1 MKKQTS
7 SSFPGA
13 VAPTT
18 KKKKLGE
25 LDTLLLYSY
34 GGKLPKYKNGSW
46 LDSMSNGLLGF
57 GSQAI
62 GGGLLSPI
70 FDAQM
75 EAKAD
80 KDTKRNSMFAKYGIT
95 SELDPYDAWDRPE
108 YKAYNTGKFAG
119 KVTNEVGKVIAGA
132 MTGMPV
138 TPDVE
143 GTKEIA
149 TEVQNKSYWDMP
161 QNDTPKPFNNTLIT
175 MAPET
180 TRAPLN
186 VGDVGITD
194 TPLQK
199 YGGMNFSSKANYA
212 NGGEPINTLEGDLY
226 SKIIMNRNKNK
237 NFVDRAYN
245 NSNPMYSPRIND
257 DFSRSTHVMSWGED
271 NNGQAYMAPKMP
283 YNYDSNGKLIEAIK
297 IPNQYADY
305 ISSVGY
311 KKATGM
317 NYANGGNPNDDYNM
331 QGALAA
337 GLTADSTGHW
347 QSVNPK
353 DGMWLKSKEHPTAWM
368 EYLYG
373 YTLNPELNKNTNV
386 VVNPSGYF
394 GNNQLQYIPKKANGG
409 SIQPQYEAEGG
420 EVIQGSTPMV
430 SSGGGVN
437 RKASDMYKLNGNK
450 HTNGGI
456 EASNGEYIFSDKL
469 KINKN
474 FLSDI

>member
-25 LDTLLLYSY
+25 LDTLLLYAY
-34 GGKLPKYKNGSW
+34 GGKLPKYKNGNW
-46 LDSMSNGLLGF
+46 LSNGVESLSNGLLGF
-57 GSQAI
+57 GSQVV
-62 GGGLLSPI
+62 GGGILAPI

-80 KDTKRNSMFAKYGIT
+80 KETKRHSMFAKYGIT
-95 SELDPYDAWDRPE
+95 SDVDPYDAWDTSK
-108 YKAYNTGKFAG
+108 YKAYNTGKLTG

-138 TPDVE
+138 APDVE
-143 GTKEIA
+143 DIKTTVKEI
-149 TEVQNKSYWDMP
+149 QNKSYWDMP
-161 QNDTPKPFNNTLIT
+161 QNTTPSPYNNTLIPT
-175 MAPET
+175 DPVVS
-180 TRAPLN
+180 RAPLD

-194 TPLQK
+194 TPLQR
-199 YGGMNFSSKANYA
+199 YGGYIYPRYA
-212 NGGEPINTLEGDLY
+212 NGGDPG
-226 SKIIMNRNKNK
+226 
-237 NFVDRAYN
+237 
-245 NSNPMYSPRIND
+245 
-257 DFSRSTHVMSWGED
+257 
-271 NNGQAYMAPKMP
+271 
-283 YNYDSNGKLIEAIK
+283 
-297 IPNQYADY
+297 
-305 ISSVGY
+305 
-311 KKATGM
+311 
-317 NYANGGNPNDDYNM
+317 DDYNM
-331 QGALAA
+331 QGALDA

-353 DGMWLKSKEHPTAWM
+353 DGMWLKSKEHPTAWK

-373 YTLNPELNKNTNV
+373 YTLNPELNKNTSV

-409 SIQPQYEAEGG
+409 SIEPQYEAEDG

-430 SSGGGVN
+430 YNGGTVN

-450 HTNGGI
+450 HTQGGI

-469 KINKN
+469 KVNKK